1 MHIALDMDNVL
12 ADWDEGL
19 SRAWR
24 SAHPH
29 RHPHFEHRT
38 CYWAH
43 EGCPVEDHEFVQ
55 NLHQSPGFYRQ
66 LPPVPGG
73 LQAANE
79 MKSLG
84 WDVILLTSPDEHE
97 TCAQE
102 KLLWVGEHLGPEWV
116 PRTYIG
122 LDKTRIQADFLVDD
136 RPDITGVY
144 RPTWEHVVFD
154 RPYNRHI
161 TTHRRLTWLNWKR
174 VLLASWLCLTFWA
187 VGGI

>member
-1 MHIALDMDNVL
+1 
-12 ADWDEGL
+12 
-19 SRAWR
+19 
-24 SAHPH
+24 
-29 RHPHFEHRT
+29 
-38 CYWAH
+38 
-43 EGCPVEDHEFVQ
+43 
-55 NLHQSPGFYRQ
+55 
-66 LPPVPGG
+66 
-73 LQAANE
+73 
-79 MKSLG
+79 
-84 WDVILLTSPDEHE
+84 
-97 TCAQE
+97 
-102 KLLWVGEHLGPEWV
+102 VGEHLGPEWV